1 MGTEPS
7 LTYGGLEGMG
17 KEKKEGCALF
27 SGDVLWAWSPGG
39 SQAAGHPLWA
49 QGPWKCPP
57 PRPRASLT
65 GFYLSPVSVTIAQR
79 PIRTKEGLD
88 SWVLADHFRTGGWVD
103 F

>member
-1 MGTEPS
+1 MG
-7 LTYGGLEGMG
+7 GWRGW
-17 KEKKEGCALF
+17 EKKKKKVVLCFLVMF
-27 SGDVLWAWSPGG
+27 SGLGLLVAVRLRGTRSGPRVPG
-39 SQAAGHPLWA
+39 SA
-49 QGPWKCPP
+49 P